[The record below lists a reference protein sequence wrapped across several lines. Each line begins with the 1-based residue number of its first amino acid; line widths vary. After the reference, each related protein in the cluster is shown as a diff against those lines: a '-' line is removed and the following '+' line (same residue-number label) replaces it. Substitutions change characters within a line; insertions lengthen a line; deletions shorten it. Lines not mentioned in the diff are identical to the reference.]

1 MFLYKSNISE
11 QYKQNGAN
19 KINEFVKAKT
29 HELKKEYNKGRNIIG
44 NKKLWGMESC

>member
-19 KINEFVKAKT
+19 KINEFVKANT

-44 NKKLWGMESC
+44 NKKLWGIE